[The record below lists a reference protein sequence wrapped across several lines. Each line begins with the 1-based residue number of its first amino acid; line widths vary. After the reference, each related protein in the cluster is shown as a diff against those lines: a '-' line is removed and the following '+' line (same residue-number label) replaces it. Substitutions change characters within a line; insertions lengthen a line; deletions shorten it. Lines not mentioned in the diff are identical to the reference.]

1 MQKIE
6 NISFDSYYYKKHPEE
21 LKKKQKKKVSEKPS
35 GDTTEEVPQEGKR
48 LIGRA

>member
-21 LKKKQKKKVSEKPS
+21 LKKKQKKKVLERPLE
-35 GDTTEEVPQEGKR
+35 DTPEEVEQEGKR

>member
-21 LKKKQKKKVSEKPS
+21 LKRKQKKKALEKPS
-35 GDTTEEVPQEGKR
+35 EETPEEVPQEGKR

>member
-6 NISFDSYYYKKHPEE
+6 NISFDSYYYKKYPEE
-21 LKKKQKKKVSEKPS
+21 LKKKQKKKVLEKPF
-35 GDTTEEVPQEGKR
+35 GDTPEEVPQEGKR

>member
-6 NISFDSYYYKKHPEE
+6 NVSFDSYYYKKHPEE
-21 LKKKQKKKVSEKPS
+21 LKKKQKKKASEKPS
-35 GDTTEEVPQEGKR
+35 EEVPQEGKR

>member
-21 LKKKQKKKVSEKPS
+21 LKKKQKKKALEKPS
-35 GDTTEEVPQEGKR
+35 EDTPEEAPREGKR

>member
-21 LKKKQKKKVSEKPS
+21 LKKKQKKKVSDKTSE
-35 GDTTEEVPQEGKR
+35 DTAEEVPREGKR